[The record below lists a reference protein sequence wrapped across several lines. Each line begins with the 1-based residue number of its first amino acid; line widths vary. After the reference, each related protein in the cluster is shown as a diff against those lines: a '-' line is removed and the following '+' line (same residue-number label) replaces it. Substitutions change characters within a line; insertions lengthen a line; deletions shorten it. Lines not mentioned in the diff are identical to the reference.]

1 MSYLSLSFSM
11 THTYMII
18 TGSTSFLLKHA
29 LPIQK
34 SREVLA
40 EIDTSGLFHI
50 PQNLSLHHFY
60 STRLSLFSLSV
71 TGCSFSS
78 SWSLTFWR
86 ALGFSPQ
93 NSSLSTSSPGYT

>member
-40 EIDTSGLFHI
+40 EMDTSGPFHHNHGIIAERLFQTSRSI
-50 PQNLSLHHFY
+50 M
-60 STRLSLFSLSV
+60 LFKLKQK
-71 TGCSFSS
+71 TPFP
-78 SWSLTFWR
+78 F
-86 ALGFSPQ
+86 FF
-93 NSSLSTSSPGYT
+93 

>member
-29 LPIQK
+29 QPIQK

-40 EIDTSGLFHI
+40 EMDTGGLFHV
-50 PQNLSLHHFY
+50 PQNLTLHRF
-60 STRLSLFSLSV
+60 
-71 TGCSFSS
+71 
-78 SWSLTFWR
+78 
-86 ALGFSPQ
+86 
-93 NSSLSTSSPGYT
+93 

>member
-60 STRLSLFSLSV
+60 STRLSLFSYLLAPGHYHSTFCIYEFVFSV
-71 TGCSFSS
+71 IPCISDSM
-78 SWSLTFWR
+78 
-86 ALGFSPQ
+86 Q
-93 NSSLSTSSPGYT
+93 